1 MTAFSFILGVLP
13 LIFASGAGA
22 ISREMIGYTVFS
34 GMLAA
39 STLGILF
46 IPALYVICQRSRE
59 GFHQRFD
66 PPPDTIAT
74 AAEGKPQEPDNGAPA
89 RPTEK

>member
-1 MTAFSFILGVLP
+1 LGVLP

-39 STLGILF
+39 STLGLVL
-46 IPALYVICQRSRE
+46 IPAFYVLCQRSRE
-59 GFHQRFD
+59 AFHQRFN
-66 PPPDTIAT
+66 
-74 AAEGKPQEPDNGAPA
+74 PQSSTDVLDDSG
-89 RPTEK
+89 TE